1 MPIGL
6 KLIISLTLIA
16 LISRVAL
23 INPDSSRSNLARRT
37 RDPVRNL
44 ILRQDGTMRR
54 HVQPAGL
61 LLLYLLLAL
70 VWFGVPGFG
79 CISGE
84 PNSPQHHAA

>member
-16 LISRVAL
+16 LISSLAL
-23 INPDSSRSNLARRT
+23 INPDSSRSNLVRRT
-37 RDPVRNL
+37 RDPIRNL
-44 ILRQDGTMRR
+44 VLRLDGTMRR

-70 VWFGVPGFG
+70 VWFGLAYP
-79 CISGE
+79 
-84 PNSPQHHAA
+84 